1 MNSAPLWPVQMLVW
15 RHRWHLWGIMLSSQ
29 EPFAA
34 EPPKPCQTQP
44 CFSQD
49 IICALYSCS
58 QNHSNTRSNFSGWLL
73 LYSAMLCCCCF
84 PGEEKEMTKSSL
96 TGGCG
101 TSYLPT
107 PTKVMFVIIWAAA
120 RSVFTVDISRNPMS
134 SCFSLPASS
143 CKVLLST
150 WDLLFIG
157 LFRTCSEFKQWMHM
171 FRCSV
176 VLSNYLPCRT

>member
-34 EPPKPCQTQP
+34 EPLKPCQAQP

-49 IICALYSCS
+49 IICACTAAPKTTPTQDPISL
-58 QNHSNTRSNFSGWLL
+58 GG
-73 LYSAMLCCCCF
+73 CCCF